1 MNESD
6 NYNQCYNPIINQFFN
21 FLYQSGFHSDLY
33 NPFQYSVYNNM
44 NDDASWNTN
53 VTLTLNFV
61 LDRQPNPFIGFNP
74 TSSLS
79 SDNKNKKDDITI
91 DTIINRVIIVPTNIN
106 DPYLNLKPI
115 NISRAPNAKYVRIYY
130 LNYDI
135 PTVVSI
141 SEAERILG
149 VSRATLSHILIKA
162 HKDAEIR
169 KTSVNVDIDIERKT
183 GKIKSINGIYF
194 EDLDGYIEYQDQV
207 K

>member
-1 MNESD
+1 MNEFD
-6 NYNQCYNPIINQFFN
+6 NYNNPAINQFFN
-21 FLYQSGFHSDLY
+21 FLYQSGFHLNLY
-33 NPFQYSVYNNM
+33 SPFQYSIYNNM

-79 SDNKNKKDDITI
+79 SDNKDNTTV
-91 DTIINRVIIVPTNIN
+91 DTIINRVIIVPTNTN
-106 DPYLNLKPI
+106 DPYLKSI

-130 LNYDI
+130 LNCSV

-149 VSRATLSHILIKA
+149 ISRATLSHILIKA

-183 GKIKSINGIYF
+183 GKIKAINAIYF
-194 EDLDGYIEYQDQV
+194 EDIDGYIEYQDQV

>member
-1 MNESD
+1 MNEFD
-6 NYNQCYNPIINQFFN
+6 NYNNPAINQFFN
-21 FLYQSGFHSDLY
+21 FLYQSGFHLNLY
-33 NPFQYSVYNNM
+33 SPFQYSIYNNM

-79 SDNKNKKDDITI
+79 SDNKDNTTV
-91 DTIINRVIIVPTNIN
+91 DTIINRVIIVPTNTN
-106 DPYLNLKPI
+106 DPYLKPI
-115 NISRAPNAKYVRIYY
+115 NISRASNAKYVRIYY
-130 LNYDI
+130 LNCSI

-149 VSRATLSHILIKA
+149 ISRATLSHILIKA

-183 GKIKSINGIYF
+183 GKIKAINAIYF
-194 EDLDGYIEYQDQV
+194 EDIDGYIEYQDQV

>member
-1 MNESD
+1 MNEFD
-6 NYNQCYNPIINQFFN
+6 NYNPAVNQFFN
-21 FLYQSGFHSDLY
+21 FLHQSNFHLNLY
-33 NPFQYSVYNNM
+33 NPFQYSVYNSM

-79 SDNKNKKDDITI
+79 SDNKDNINI
-91 DTIINRVIIVPTNIN
+91 DTVINRVIIIPTNIN
-106 DPYLNLKPI
+106 DPYLKPI

-169 KTSVNVDIDIERKT
+169 KTSVNVDIDIERKS